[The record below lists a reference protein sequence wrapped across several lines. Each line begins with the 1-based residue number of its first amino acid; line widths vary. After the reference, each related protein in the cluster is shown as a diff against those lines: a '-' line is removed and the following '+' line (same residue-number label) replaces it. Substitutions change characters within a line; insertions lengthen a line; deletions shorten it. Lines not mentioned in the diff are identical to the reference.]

1 MSCRKRLNR
10 AYQQAVHFTL
20 DPCCKYAIISDC
32 HRGCGTANDNFLK
45 NQHLHFAAM
54 EYYYKRGFF
63 HIELGDGEELWENYD
78 TERIKECHSNVYW
91 MFYLFETRHRL
102 IRVFGNHD
110 MELKGKRVTYPVAS
124 ACNSPPVETGF
135 EECVLLE
142 NPRGRDI
149 CLLHGHQADAFNSVF
164 WRASRFLVRYLWK
177 PLERFGVND
186 PTSAAKNY
194 SVKEKTEKRLEEW
207 AKENQTTI
215 ISGHTHRSVLDLKS
229 PHYCNAGSCVHP
241 RCITCLELQKSS
253 LILVKWSI
261 ETREDL
267 SLVVSRTVLSG
278 PIKLK
283 DLGS

>member
-1 MSCRKRLNR
+1 MRMSCRKRLNR

-194 SVKEKTEKRLEEW
+194 QKQKKYEACMAAW
-207 AKENQTTI
+207 AKDMDMYLI
-215 ISGHTHRSVLDLKS
+215 AGHSHRPTLSEEGGLYINS
-229 PHYCNAGSCVHP
+229 GSCVHP
-241 RCITCLELQKSS
+241 RCITAIEIENQSIS
-253 LILVKWSI
+253 LVKWSVT
-261 ETREDL
+261 TRPDM
-267 SLVVSRTVLSG
+267 VLCVERSVLAG
-278 PIKLK
+278 PVAIT
-283 DLGS
+283 

>member
-194 SVKEKTEKRLEEW
+194 QKQKKYEACMAAW
-207 AKENQTTI
+207 AKDMDMYLI
-215 ISGHTHRSVLDLKS
+215 AGHSHRPTLSEEGGLYINS
-229 PHYCNAGSCVHP
+229 GSCVHP
-241 RCITCLELQKSS
+241 RCITAIEIENQSIS
-253 LILVKWSI
+253 LVKWSVT
-261 ETREDL
+261 TRPDM
-267 SLVVSRTVLSG
+267 VLCVERSVLAG
-278 PIKLK
+278 PVAIT
-283 DLGS
+283 